1 MGSKVDKDK
10 GNTIAIALIPK
21 HNYNRTVYKI
31 DSGLEEQLLLP
42 LLKLH
47 ISIRF
52 VMCKQ
57 FYNSFCYIYVRFL
70 NETCLLYVFDKQ
82 QQNKFYD
89 YCKKSL
95 LYAR

>member
-52 VMCKQ
+52 VM
-57 FYNSFCYIYVRFL
+57 L
-70 NETCLLYVFDKQ
+70 
-82 QQNKFYD
+82 
-89 YCKKSL
+89 
-95 LYAR
+95 